1 MKRFLWLLII
11 LLIAVV
17 IGIVVAQMH
26 GYVLISLGATSVT
39 APLWLAVIA
48 FIVACI
54 IVYFVVRFI
63 RLLYL
68 VPKGWRLSF
77 LKSRAQKREN
87 TLKAGLNA
95 FLVGDFQTA
104 KKRFKELANHLY
116 MAPETWLMT
125 SRSAAL
131 AGERAESIDALHQ
144 ASKLRFKDRSALIL
158 LEVDSL
164 LEEGRMNEASVKLQ
178 PLVQSQ
184 PKSLPVIRRSLD
196 IEKRRNNWNAVI
208 DLLPRFKK
216 AADMTQMN
224 DQMIEA
230 YRGLFHQADSEDRAR
245 AVWSEVPKNLQGDVA
260 MIASYVRTLGS
271 FKAYDRADQLL
282 TKTLN
287 HDFNAGLFVE
297 YSLLPLI
304 AAVRLK
310 QGEEWFEKHAP
321 SAESLYA
328 MGNLYAQSQVG
339 AKARQCFERAL
350 AMNPTADLKAR
361 LVDLLK

>member
-26 GYVLISLGATSVT
+26 GYVLISLGTTSVT

-48 FIVACI
+48 FIVACL
-54 IVYFVVRFI
+54 IVYFLVRFI

-77 LKSRAQKREN
+77 LKSRAQKREK
-87 TLKAGLNA
+87 TLKAGLSA
-95 FLVGDFQTA
+95 FLVGDFTTA
-104 KKRFKELANHLY
+104 KKRFKELANHRY
-116 MAPETWLMT
+116 MAPETWFMM

-131 AGERAESIDALHQ
+131 AGDRSESIDALHQ
-144 ASKLRFKDRSALIL
+144 AAKLKFKDRSALTL

-164 LEEGRMNEASVKLQ
+164 LEEGKLNEASVKLQ
-178 PLVQSQ
+178 PLLQSQ
-184 PKSLPVIRRSLD
+184 PKSLPVIQRSLAL
-196 IEKRRNNWNAVI
+196 EKRRNNWSAVI
-208 DLLPRFKK
+208 ALLPRFKK
-216 AADMTQMN
+216 VVDSTQVN
-224 DQMIEA
+224 DQFIEA

-245 AVWSEVPKNLQGDVA
+245 AIWSEVPKTLQGDAVLT
-260 MIASYVRTLGS
+260 ASYVRTLAS
-271 FKAYDRADQLL
+271 FKAYERADQLL
-282 TKTLN
+282 TKSLN
-287 HDFNAGLFVE
+287 HDFNASLFIE
-297 YSLLPLI
+297 YSLLPLN

-328 MGNLYAQSQVG
+328 MGNLYAQNQVG

-350 AMNPTADLKAR
+350 AMSPSEGLKGK
-361 LVDLLK
+361 LLSLIG